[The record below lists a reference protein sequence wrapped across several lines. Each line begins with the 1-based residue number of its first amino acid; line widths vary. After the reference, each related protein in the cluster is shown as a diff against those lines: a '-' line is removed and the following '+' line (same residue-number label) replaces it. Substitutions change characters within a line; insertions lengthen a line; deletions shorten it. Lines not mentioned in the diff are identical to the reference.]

1 MRHVDHNSALV
12 TGGAGFIGSH
22 LAEAL
27 VERGVQV
34 TIVDNLCN
42 GSLDNIRAIAE
53 RVNFYSL
60 DIRSPAFIE
69 LLLSGSFNTI
79 FHFAAE
85 AYVPPSVENPENNYL
100 VNLAAPFY
108 ILEALR
114 KAKLDTTLIVGS
126 SAAVYGNPRHIPV
139 SELDP
144 TFPIS
149 PYGVSKLAIER
160 YTAVYSQIYG
170 LKAASLRLFSIF
182 GPRQCKQIVYDFIYK
197 VATNPDEMEILGDGT
212 QVRDLI
218 YVKDVVQAVLLIWE
232 NAPLQGEVYNV
243 AAGTGLSTRQI
254 AETVTRVMGACPRFR
269 YTGNIR
275 PGDAE
280 KWVACVDRIA
290 ALGFWP
296 RFSFEQ
302 GVKQT
307 VEWYQACHQPAE
319 SGAQN
324 EK

>member
-1 MRHVDHNSALV
+1 MKRDDHNSALV

-34 TIVDNLCN
+34 TIVDDLSN
-42 GSLDNIRAIAE
+42 GSLENIRTIAG

-69 LLLSGSFNTI
+69 LLLSGNFKTL

-85 AYVPPSVENPENNYL
+85 AYVPPSVKNPENNYL
-100 VNLAAPFY
+100 VNLAGPFY

-114 KAKLDTTLIVGS
+114 KAKLDTTLIIGS
-126 SAAVYGNPRHIPV
+126 SAAVYGNPCHIPI

-170 LKAASLRLFSIF
+170 LKAASLRLFSIY
-182 GPRQCKQIVYDFIYK
+182 GPRQRKQIVYDFIHK
-197 VATNPDEMEILGDGT
+197 VDTNPDEMEILGDGT

-232 NAPLQGEVYNV
+232 HAPLEGEVYNV
-243 AAGTGLSTRQI
+243 AAGVGLSTRQV
-254 AETVTRVMGACPRFR
+254 AATVAHVMGVSPALR

-280 KWVACVDRIA
+280 KWVACIDKII

-302 GVKQT
+302 GVRQT
-307 VEWYQACHQPAE
+307 VEWYHTCHQLAE
-319 SGAQN
+319 AGTRN
-324 EK
+324 ER